1 MKYIGDQRTRATGA
15 RGPFTPVRT
24 RLDIEFMKASDP
36 EWMRKRQRQ
45 DDLIYILVKACMG
58 AIGIFALFA
67 ICYLIARSI

>member
-1 MKYIGDQRTRATGA
+1 MRYIGDQRTRTTGA
-15 RGPFTPVRT
+15 GGPFTPVRT
-24 RLDIEFMKASDP
+24 RLDIELMKAGDP

-45 DDLIYILVKACMG
+45 NNLIYILCKACMV